1 MTLDTSNW
9 DGKFKVKKSQVEV
22 IGNINVKKSF
32 FSLAYLYAKRIDPHQ
47 TTAK

>member
-22 IGNINVKKSF
+22 IGNINVKNRF
-32 FSLAYLYAKRIDPHQ
+32 FSRISLCKRIDPHQ